1 MAVLPSGVTQ
11 ELERRRLLVLRS
23 SQAAL
28 VAQVLVHEEVAVVAR
43 DSELDQVLTE
53 LTNLA
58 LRIGQ
63 LAEARGW
70 LDEIEEAGAAA
81 EASP

>member
-70 LDEIEEAGAAA
+70 LDEIEEAGDTA
-81 EASP
+81 EVSP